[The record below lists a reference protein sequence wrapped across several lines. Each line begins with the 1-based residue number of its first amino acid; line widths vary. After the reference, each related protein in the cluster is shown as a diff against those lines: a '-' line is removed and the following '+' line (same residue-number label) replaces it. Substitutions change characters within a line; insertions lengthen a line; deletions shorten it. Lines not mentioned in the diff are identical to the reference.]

1 MLLIPY
7 SLQFC
12 AAQGVDSEGSDD
24 EEEVDDVLALATVI
38 NLTLHKVLQC
48 SYSNFSLCYSML

>member
-1 MLLIPY
+1 VLLIPC

-24 EEEVDDVLALATVI
+24 EEVDDVLALATVI
-38 NLTLHKVLQC
+38 NLTLHKVI
-48 SYSNFSLCYSML
+48 